1 MCSWKI
7 VREIQAARA
16 WYKRQ
21 EKGTRIILTLLT
33 VAVACYL
40 VFLLWLLPEMM
51 ETVPMDTKYWKVK
64 ILAAVLM
71 AVPAYLGLQWCA
83 YRLSGARL
91 KEGSGSGA
99 SAGAAAAEC
108 S

>member
-40 VFLLWLLPEMM
+40 GFLLWLLAGVM
-51 ETVPMDTKYWKVK
+51 ETVPIDTKYWEGK
-64 ILAAVLM
+64 IRAAGVV
-71 AVPAYLGLQWCA
+71 AVPG
-83 YRLSGARL
+83 
-91 KEGSGSGA
+91 
-99 SAGAAAAEC
+99 
-108 S
+108 